1 MLLLLLLLFLFWLHC
16 HCLSPSSAIAS
27 PRLSNVGFELSGDIG
42 VLSVKVFSFW
52 VAMQLV
58 ISASTVSGTSGLSK
72 FLPISRRVLKG
83 LKEYGR
89 KLVDLELFTQYL
101 EEWVLENLNGDSTDG
116 MQSFRSPFTTD
127 ELCKLDLAL
136 EGVPFQQLVRMP
148 IFSDVSDELI
158 EDQYLAAEDYLHAI
172 IIGLWRTFWHKS
184 GPLPLCVSC
193 PPHIGSKFISVEK
206 AISRG
211 RLREMRGLALLSK
224 TATDSKFR
232 WDHMVEF
239 ALFKPEV
246 FLDKDLGISASTICE
261 ALFYGF
267 HVLVSRS
274 LSKISSVNSDSVFLL
289 VLDSKCGAV
298 MKFSG
303 DLGKL
308 DLLNSSDPYLSVA
321 EWIKTYTEICVT
333 PVEPIWNRLG
343 NPNWGDIGTLQILLA
358 TFYSIAQW
366 NGPPRKSVASLIS
379 DHSLRL
385 QKRRTEC
392 CIIETE
398 NALVPYYGTTEHQ
411 AGEIVELD
419 QNELFSNN
427 RASRL
432 KLKCGDILVLDDPQQ
447 GQKSFQIHDS
457 LVGGYYYLYSAVS
470 PDHPSEL
477 LTLYV
482 GAHPSRLEPS
492 LEDMSLWYQVQRQTK
507 VLNILRNQG
516 ILSKYLPEIVASG
529 RILHS
534 GPCKKESPGGRC
546 DHPWCGTPILVT
558 SPIGEPLSSVIANEG
573 SFSADEATRLCR
585 DCLAA
590 LRSAAMANVQHGD
603 ICPENIIRVVGKQGL
618 RNQANMYVP
627 ISWGRAVL
635 EDRDSPAINL
645 QFSSSHALQH
655 GKLCPSSDAENVVY
669 ILYFI
674 CGGTMSLQDSIESA
688 LQWRERSWAK
698 RLIQQRIG
706 QVSALLKAFADY
718 VDSLCGTPYPVDYD
732 IWLKRL
738 NKAVEGS
745 ADKGKM
751 IEEVPITLRLE
762 DAAESSRASVP

>member
-1 MLLLLLLLFLFWLHC
+1 
-16 HCLSPSSAIAS
+16 
-27 PRLSNVGFELSGDIG
+27 
-42 VLSVKVFSFW
+42 
-52 VAMQLV
+52 MQLGFLQNGLDLAPGESLDGSFRKSSSV

-116 MQSFRSPFTTD
+116 MQSFRSPFTTA

-148 IFSDVSDELI
+148 IFSDISDELI
-158 EDQYLAAEDYLHAI
+158 EDQYLAAEDFLHAI

-193 PPHIGSKFISVEK
+193 PSHIGSKFSSVEK

-211 RLREMRGLALLSK
+211 RLREMRGLALISK
-224 TATDSKFR
+224 TATDSKFK

-246 FLDKDLGISASTICE
+246 FLDNDSRVSASTICE

-289 VLDSKCGAV
+289 VLDSKCGSV

-308 DLLNSSDPYLSVA
+308 DLLNSSNPYLSVA
-321 EWIKTYTEICVT
+321 EWIKTYAEIGVT

-343 NPNWGDIGTLQILLA
+343 NPNWGDIGTLQVLLA

-379 DHSLRL
+379 DHSFRL

-398 NALVPYYGTTEHQ
+398 HALVPYHGMTDHHV
-411 AGEIVELD
+411 GEIVELD
-419 QNELFSNN
+419 QNELFSKN

-432 KLKCGDILVLDDPQQ
+432 KLKCGDIMVLDDPQQ
-447 GQKSFQIHDS
+447 GQKSFQIHES
-457 LVGGYYYLYSAVS
+457 LVGGNYYLYSAVCL
-470 PDHPSEL
+470 DHPSEL

-529 RILHS
+529 RVLHS

-558 SPIGEPLSSVIANEG
+558 SPIGEPLSSVVANEG
-573 SFSADEATRLCR
+573 SFSADEAMRLCR

-603 ICPENIIRVVGKQGL
+603 ICPENIIRVFEKQGV

-655 GKLCPSSDAENVVY
+655 GKLCPSSDAESIVY

-698 RLIQQRIG
+698 RLIQQHIG

-762 DAAESSRASVP
+762 DAAESSGASGP

>member
-1 MLLLLLLLFLFWLHC
+1 MQLGFLQNGSD
-16 HCLSPSSAIAS
+16 LSPGKSLDGSFRKSSS
-27 PRLSNVGFELSGDIG
+27 
-42 VLSVKVFSFW
+42 
-52 VAMQLV
+52 V

-72 FLPISRRVLKG
+72 TLPISRRVLKG
-83 LKEYGR
+83 LKECGR

-101 EEWVLENLNGDSTDG
+101 EEWVLENLNGDSADG
-116 MQSFRSPFTTD
+116 IQSFRSPFTTD

-148 IFSDVSDELI
+148 IFSDISDELI
-158 EDQYLAAEDYLHAI
+158 EDQYLAAEDFLHAI

-193 PPHIGSKFISVEK
+193 PSHIGSKFSSVEK

-211 RLREMRGLALLSK
+211 RVREMRGLALISK
-224 TATDSKFR
+224 TVTDSRFK

-246 FLDKDLGISASTICE
+246 FLDNDLGLSVSSICE

-267 HVLVSRS
+267 HILVSRS

-321 EWIKTYTEICVT
+321 EWIKTYAEIGIT

-343 NPNWGDIGTLQILLA
+343 NPNWGDIGTLQVLLA
-358 TFYSIAQW
+358 TFYSMAQW

-385 QKRRTEC
+385 QKRRIEC
-392 CIIETE
+392 CLIDTE
-398 NALVPYYGTTEHQ
+398 NALVPYHATTDYHQ

-419 QNELFSNN
+419 QNEEFSNGQS
-427 RASRL
+427 SRL
-432 KLKCGDILVLDDPQQ
+432 KLRCGDILVLDDPQQ
-447 GQKSFQIHDS
+447 GQKSFQIHES
-457 LVGGYYYLYSAVS
+457 LVGGNYYLYSAVCL
-470 PDHPSEL
+470 DHPSQL

-534 GPCKKESPGGRC
+534 GACNKESPGGRC

-558 SPIGEPLSSVIANEG
+558 SPRGEPLSSVATNEG

-603 ICPENIIRVVGKQGL
+603 ICPENIIRVVEKQGV
-618 RNQANMYVP
+618 RNKGSMYVP

-655 GKLCPSSDAENVVY
+655 GKLCPSSDAESIVY

-698 RLIQQRIG
+698 RLIQQHIG
-706 QVSALLKAFADY
+706 QVSPLLKAFADY

-745 ADKGKM
+745 ADKGKG
-751 IEEVPITLRLE
+751 IEQVPITLRLE
-762 DAAESSRASVP
+762 DAAGSSGASGP

>member
-1 MLLLLLLLFLFWLHC
+1 MLGTLEQSPFIRGAVE
-16 HCLSPSSAIAS
+16 PSSRSYLQNGMDSS
-27 PRLSNVGFELSGDIG
+27 PGKSLDGSFRKSG
-42 VLSVKVFSFW
+42 S
-52 VAMQLV
+52 V

-72 FLPISRRVLKG
+72 FLPINRRVLKG
-83 LKEYGR
+83 LKDYGR

-101 EEWVLENLNGDSTDG
+101 EEWVLENLNGDSADG
-116 MQSFRSPFTTD
+116 MQSFHSPFTTD

-136 EGVPFQQLVRMP
+136 EGVPFQQLVRMS
-148 IFSDVSDELI
+148 IFSDASDEVI
-158 EDQYLAAEDYLHAI
+158 EDRYLAAEDFLHAI

-193 PPHIGSKFISVEK
+193 PSHIGSKFNSVEK

-211 RLREMRGLALLSK
+211 RLREVSGLALMSK

-232 WDHMVEF
+232 WDHVVEF

-246 FLDKDLGISASTICE
+246 FLDNDSGVSASTICE
-261 ALFYGF
+261 AIFYGF

-274 LSKISSVNSDSVFLL
+274 LSKISSVNSDSVFIL

-308 DLLNSSDPYLSVA
+308 DLLNSSDPYLSVV
-321 EWIKTYTEICVT
+321 EWIKTHAEIGFT
-333 PVEPIWNRLG
+333 PVEPLWNRLG
-343 NPNWGDIGTLQILLA
+343 NPYWGDIGTLQVLLA

-366 NGPPRKSVASLIS
+366 NGPPRKSVASLLS

-385 QKRRTEC
+385 QKRRAEC

-398 NALVPYYGTTEHQ
+398 NALVPYHVTSDHQ

-419 QNELFSNN
+419 QNDLFPQN

-432 KLKCGDILVLDDPQQ
+432 KLRCGDILILDDPQQ
-447 GQKSFQIHDS
+447 GQKSFQIHES
-457 LVGGYYYLYSAVS
+457 LVGGNYYLYSAVCL
-470 PDHPSEL
+470 DHPSEL

-558 SPIGEPLSSVIANEG
+558 SPIGEPLSSIVANEG
-573 SFSADEATRLCR
+573 SFSVDEATRLCR

-603 ICPENIIRVVGKQGL
+603 ICPENIIRVAEKQGV
-618 RNQANMYVP
+618 RNQATMYVP

-655 GKLCPSSDAENVVY
+655 GKLCPSSDAESIVY
-669 ILYFI
+669 ILYFV

-698 RLIQQRIG
+698 RLIQQHIG

-762 DAAESSRASVP
+762 DAAESSGASGP